1 MSTLAGVGT
10 LAGVAWG
17 GLGSSPYARAD
28 KSSPSLSLSFG
39 MVPDPN
45 SYQALSSV
53 NGGPASNYAAPQQ
66 GPFALKG
73 DFFPMEALHADGT
86 LQSGISN
93 IGWGH
98 ITGWNNIVD
107 PQSSEA
113 WYSINGFIGP
123 MPNSNMGFKLNAR
136 GVAFV
141 NPVAAG
147 LSAGQPAGELII
159 TGGLVQVTPLGLYW
173 QVASGGLWKLS
184 AWAAGSSVLK
194 CDVWVVL
201 DKASP
206 KLFI

>member
-1 MSTLAGVGT
+1 
-10 LAGVAWG
+10 
-17 GLGSSPYARAD
+17 
-28 KSSPSLSLSFG
+28 
-39 MVPDPN
+39 
-45 SYQALSSV
+45 
-53 NGGPASNYAAPQQ
+53 
-66 GPFALKG
+66 
-73 DFFPMEALHADGT
+73 MEALHADGT